1 MDDIENVQLTK
12 EQAVMELLALLR
24 QNRQKECANE
34 VFEAAAYID
43 SMEKKLDAVVQ
54 ELVTVR
60 EQLQKMEEQKAEQG
74 LKRTITRAVEKLEQ
88 DCHVMKE
95 KLSAIQTEFKE
106 KAGEIVAEVKAKGM
120 KALNKV
126 SEFFGVKEAL
136 LQFKSTIQSSL
147 EETEHTIAKIDA
159 FGMGMREAARKA
171 ANAIRTFADK
181 PEKEYGDK
189 KFSKTEFVKTPFEVK
204 RKLLSGIVSCANG
217 AIESCEKLSKEVLQK
232 EKEKQAERTLFQE
245 EERQSGLVAEPTYKY
260 GAEAFEARQEEVV
273 KAMNEHVTGK
283 TMPVMVEKNGK
294 KIFP

>member
-1 MDDIENVQLTK
+1 MNDLENMQLTK

-24 QNRQKECANE
+24 QNGQKECANE

-60 EQLQKMEEQKAEQG
+60 DQLQKMEEQKAEQG

-88 DCHVMKE
+88 DCHMLKE
-95 KLSAIQTEFKE
+95 KLTAIKTEFKE
-106 KAGEIVAEVKAKGM
+106 KAGEIVAEVKAKG
-120 KALNKV
+120 KVALNKV

-159 FGMGMREAARKA
+159 FGTGMREAARKA
-171 ANAIRTFADK
+171 TNTIRTFADK

-189 KFSKTEFVKTPFEVK
+189 QFSKTEFIKKPFMAK
-204 RKLLSGIVSCANG
+204 HKLLERMIACADSVIEKCENLSQSVKKSRKDRVEDKEEVIAS
-217 AIESCEKLSKEVLQK
+217 AI
-232 EKEKQAERTLFQE
+232 
-245 EERQSGLVAEPTYKY
+245 LVAEQEYQY
-260 GAEAFEARQEEVV
+260 GAEAFEMYQRTNADKTVGKSVEEGRTLI
-273 KAMNEHVTGK
+273 KPK
-283 TMPVMVEKNGK
+283 TR
-294 KIFP
+294 

>member
-1 MDDIENVQLTK
+1 MDDLENVQLTK

-24 QNRQKECANE
+24 QNGQKECANE

-60 EQLQKMEEQKAEQG
+60 EQLQKMEEQKAKQG

-95 KLSAIQTEFKE
+95 KLTAIKTEFKE
-106 KAGEIVAEVKAKGM
+106 KAAEIVAEVKAKGK

-126 SEFFGVKEAL
+126 SEFFDVKEAL
-136 LQFKSTIQSSL
+136 LQFKSTIRSSL
-147 EETEHTIAKIDA
+147 EETEYIIAKIDA
-159 FGMGMREAARKA
+159 FGTGMREATRKA
-171 ANAIRTFADK
+171 ANTIRTFADK
-181 PEKEYGDK
+181 PEKEYKDR

-204 RKLLSGIVSCANG
+204 RKLLSGIVSCANS
-217 AIESCEKLSKEVLQK
+217 AIESCEKLSQEVLQK
-232 EKEKQAERTLFQE
+232 EKEKQEKIKLFH

-260 GAEAFEARQEEVV
+260 GAEAFEARQEEVI
-273 KAMNEHVTGK
+273 KAMNESMTAK
-283 TMPVMVEKNGK
+283 TMPVMVGK
-294 KIFP
+294 KR

>member
-1 MDDIENVQLTK
+1 MDDLENVQLTK
-12 EQAVMELLALLR
+12 EQAVMELIALLR
-24 QNRQKECANE
+24 QNGQKECANE

-74 LKRTITRAVEKLEQ
+74 LKRTITHAVEKLEQ

-95 KLSAIQTEFKE
+95 KLSAIKTEFKE
-106 KAGEIVAEVKAKGM
+106 KAAEIVAEVKAKGK

-147 EETEHTIAKIDA
+147 EETEYTIAKIDA
-159 FGMGMREAARKA
+159 FGTGMREAARKA
-171 ANAIRTFADK
+171 ANTIRTFADK
-181 PEKEYGDK
+181 PEKEYGDR

-204 RKLLSGIVSCANG
+204 RKMLSGIVSCANG
-217 AIESCEKLSKEVLQK
+217 AIESCEKLSQEVLQK
-232 EKEKQAERTLFQE
+232 EKEKQEKIKLFH

-260 GAEAFEARQEEVV
+260 GAEAFEARQEETV
-273 KAMNEHVTGK
+273 KAMKESMTAK
-283 TMPVMVEKNGK
+283 TMPVMVGK
-294 KIFP
+294 KR

>member
-1 MDDIENVQLTK
+1 MDDLENVQLTK

-24 QNRQKECANE
+24 QNGQKECANE
-34 VFEAAAYID
+34 VFEAATYID

-95 KLSAIQTEFKE
+95 KLSAIKTEFKE
-106 KAGEIVAEVKAKGM
+106 KAAEIVAEVKAKGK

-159 FGMGMREAARKA
+159 FGTGMREAARKA
-171 ANAIRTFADK
+171 VNAIRTFADK

-273 KAMNEHVTGK
+273 KAMNESMTAK
-283 TMPVMVEKNGK
+283 TMPVMVGK
-294 KIFP
+294 KR

>member
-1 MDDIENVQLTK
+1 MEQLENVELTK

-24 QNRQKECANE
+24 QNGQKECANE
-34 VFEAAAYID
+34 VFEAATYID

-95 KLSAIQTEFKE
+95 KLSAIKTEFKE
-106 KAGEIVAEVKAKGM
+106 KAAEIVAEVKAKGK

-159 FGMGMREAARKA
+159 FGTGMREAARKA
-171 ANAIRTFADK
+171 ANTIRTFADK
-181 PEKEYGDK
+181 PEKEYKDR

-204 RKLLSGIVSCANG
+204 RKLLSGIVSSANG
-217 AIESCEKLSKEVLQK
+217 AIESCEKLSQEVLLR
-232 EKEKQAERTLFQE
+232 EKEKQAGRTLFHE

-260 GAEAFEARQEEVV
+260 GAEAFEARKEEVI
-273 KAMNEHVTGK
+273 KAMNESMAAK
-283 TMPVMVEKNGK
+283 TMPVMVGK
-294 KIFP
+294 KR